1 MISSNPFTPQSGWEP
16 KIFGGRSQE
25 LETFKLNLDDAAN
38 ARPSHLVVLGA
49 WGAGKTSLLK
59 QFRRLSQEKGFPSA
73 FCGISKFTEK
83 NKALDAIHL
92 IAEEM
97 LMGFPKAESVQKDIL
112 ELFSKRKSLSN
123 AQVQLTKFLL
133 ELWKALDAELAVVL
147 LDDIQNLMEVSN
159 TIDILR
165 AVLSNE
171 DIIKKT
177 RFLFI
182 LSSTPAGWASFIDKH
197 DPVGRF
203 FRKRLFVENLKEREV
218 MATIDMT
225 LKGTGVEFEEGIRKN
240 IFEYTSGHP
249 YEIQLLASHLYDS
262 QIEGKVKID
271 VWDSA
276 LNNTLKELGRDY
288 FRYLLSKASDREKD
302 LLKILAE
309 EKKPI
314 TIKDFTTMMIVGK
327 RAKKFPIAN
336 IKNFLYRLEEKGLVK
351 RTEGGGFYIQ
361 DLMFAEFIARFG
373 SSE

>member
-1 MISSNPFTPQSGWEP
+1 MISPNPFTPQSGWEP

-25 LETFKLNLDDAAN
+25 LGIFKSNLDDAAN
-38 ARPSHLVVLGA
+38 ARPSHLVVLGE

-59 QFRRLSQEKGFPSA
+59 QFRRMSQEEGFPAA

-97 LMGFPKAESVQKDIL
+97 VMGFPKTDAIGKDL
-112 ELFSKRKSLSN
+112 LDLFSKRKSLSN
-123 AQVQLTKFLL
+123 AQVQFTKFLL
-133 ELWKALDAELAVVL
+133 ELWKVLDTKLAVVL
-147 LDDIQNLMEVSN
+147 LDDIQNLTEVSN

-171 DIIKKT
+171 DIIKNT

-203 FRKRLFVENLKEREV
+203 FRKKLFVENLKETEV
-218 MATIDMT
+218 MTTIDMT
-225 LKGTGVEFEEGIRKN
+225 LKGTGAEFEEEIRKN
-240 IFEYTSGHP
+240 IFKYTFGHP
-249 YEIQLLASHLYDS
+249 YEVQLLASHLYDS
-262 QIEGKVKID
+262 QIEGKVRID
-271 VWDSA
+271 AWDNA

-288 FRYLLSKASDREKD
+288 FKYLLSKASDREKD

-336 IKNFLYRLEEKGLVK
+336 IKNFLYRLEEKDII
-351 RTEGGGFYIQ
+351 RRSENSGFYIQ
-361 DLMFAEFIARFG
+361 DMMFAEFIARF

>member
-16 KIFGGRSQE
+16 KIFGGRSRE
-25 LETFKLNLDDAAN
+25 LEAFKSNLDDAAN

-59 QFRRLSQEKGFPSA
+59 QFKRMSQENGFPAA

-83 NKALDAIHL
+83 NKALDAVHL

-171 DIIKKT
+171 DIVKKT
-177 RFLFI
+177 RFLFV

-203 FRKRLFVENLKEREV
+203 FRKRLFVENLKEKEV

-225 LKGTGVEFEEGIRKN
+225 LKGTGAEFEDGIRKN
-240 IFEYTSGHP
+240 IFEYTFGHP
-249 YEIQLLASHLYDS
+249 YEVQLLASHLYDS
-262 QIEGKVKID
+262 QIEGKVRID
-271 VWDSA
+271 AWEGA
-276 LNNTLKELGRDY
+276 LNSTLKELGRDY
-288 FRYLLSKASDREKD
+288 FKYLLSKASDRERD
-302 LLKILAE
+302 LLKILAQ

-336 IKNFLYRLEEKGLVK
+336 IKNFLYRLEEKSLVK

-361 DLMFAEFIARFG
+361 DLMFAEFIARF